1 MASYY
6 EHFYA
11 AFGKECLQ
19 AGFMRS
25 AMRARATAVM
35 ATAQS
40 IAPVDTGEYVSS
52 FEVSD
57 GITTYGGPGARA
69 YGRVTNT
76 APHALWVEMGGP
88 RTPKYRTLGRAL
100 FAAGGSPG
108 DVDIKGSAKAKTRMA
123 KSVGK

>member
-6 EHFYA
+6 EHDYA

-57 GITTYGGPGARA
+57 GITAYGGPGLRA

-76 APHALWVEMGGP
+76 SPYALALEFGHGRAP
-88 RTPKYRTLGRAL
+88 RYRVLGRAL
-100 FAAGGSPG
+100 FAAGGG
-108 DVDIKGSAKAKTRMA
+108 GTVDIKDNARMA
-123 KSVGK
+123 KKSVGK